1 MIENA
6 AAVSPIGA
14 HLPTIMFF
22 ISEDWNV
29 ISHFCPLIRE
39 ARCNELDVIV
49 VTRVQAHRAAIEQLG
64 ARVIDIGGNLRSSAL
79 TQPARIAG
87 LVAIIKRE
95 KPDIVHCVSIRMCVV
110 GGIAA
115 RLAGVAKLILAP
127 TGLGHVWIDTG
138 LGPAL
143 MRRLIRR
150 VVGQVLKGKQTRY
163 LFENDE
169 DPAELGLDPASP
181 NVVIVGGAGV
191 DPADFV
197 GADEPA
203 GGPVKVAV
211 VARMTRQK
219 GIHESIAAVE
229 LARAGGA
236 DIELHLFGDP
246 DPANPSSL
254 SATELSAL
262 VKGKPGV
269 FWHGAVRD
277 VAQVWRSHHIALLLS
292 HREGLPRA
300 LIEAAACGRAIVATN
315 VAGCRSVVSAGV
327 EGQLVPLGDVKAAAA
342 ALVRLANDATLRQ
355 TLGGN
360 AKKKFDDQYTE
371 TAVRQKI
378 GHLYRELISEQQ
390 S

>member
-1 MIENA
+1 
-6 AAVSPIGA
+6 
-14 HLPTIMFF
+14 
-22 ISEDWNV
+22 
-29 ISHFCPLIRE
+29 
-39 ARCNELDVIV
+39 
-49 VTRVQAHRAAIEQLG
+49 
-64 ARVIDIGGNLRSSAL
+64 
-79 TQPARIAG
+79 
-87 LVAIIKRE
+87 
-95 KPDIVHCVSIRMCVV
+95 
-110 GGIAA
+110 
-115 RLAGVAKLILAP
+115 
-127 TGLGHVWIDTG
+127 
-138 LGPAL
+138 
-143 MRRLIRR
+143 
-150 VVGQVLKGKQTRY
+150 
-163 LFENDE
+163 
-169 DPAELGLDPASP
+169 
-181 NVVIVGGAGV
+181 
-191 DPADFV
+191 
-197 GADEPA
+197 
-203 GGPVKVAV
+203 
-211 VARMTRQK
+211 MTRQK

-262 VKGKPGV
+262 IKGKPGV

-342 ALVRLANDATLRQ
+342 ALVRLANDAALRQ